1 MVNYIKTLGYY
12 DLLFASM
19 GHIIGAGI
27 FSLVGITHKYAENN
41 TWLSII
47 LSGGLIGIIANA
59 YIKLGKIE
67 TDQDV
72 EYTIIKKA
80 YGKNISKIVMYCAI
94 IGGIFGTYLVSKSF
108 GNYFSDLSSLSTE
121 ISTLLVIGI
130 CLLMNISGISNVA
143 IINNIVEIGAL
154 GILLLFICIGF
165 YKLII
170 DKEFKFIKNSFDLN
184 EIKKN
189 IWNIIKGT
197 FIIIFSYFGFELL
210 IKFNRESMNPN
221 VHIPKAIKYSVL
233 FTVIIYTLIAF
244 VYSYA
249 MYIKKKYKSNK
260 NVDNKQNE
268 EKDIPMTNAI
278 QILSN
283 SNKYNK
289 LVTIAGCIST
299 FNTVLFMLAGTARLA
314 DTHLNIDTDHSI
326 PKKSLIIISVLSILL
341 FIIKV
346 NLEKSALLSNTF
358 TLILFAGVFLSVNK
372 LKIK

>member
-59 YIKLGKIE
+59 YIKLGKIQ
-67 TDQDV
+67 TDKDV

-80 YGKNISKIVMYCAI
+80 YGNNISKIVMYCAI

-108 GNYFSDLSSLSTE
+108 GNYFSDLTSLSTE

-130 CLLMNISGISNVA
+130 CLLMNISGISVVA

-189 IWNIIKGT
+189 IWNIIKGA

-210 IKFNRESMNPN
+210 IKFNRESINPN
-221 VHIPKAIKYSVL
+221 VHIPKAIKHSIL
-233 FTVIIYTLIAF
+233 ITVIIYTLIAF

-249 MYIKKKYKSNK
+249 MYIKKKYKLK
-260 NVDNKQNE
+260 TKIDTL

-278 QILSN
+278 EILSN

-314 DTHLNIDTDHSI
+314 DTHLNIDIDHSI

-341 FIIKV
+341 FIIKM
-346 NLEKSALLSNTF
+346 NLEKSALISNTF
-358 TLILFAGVFLSVNK
+358 TLILFAGIFLSVNK

>member
-12 DLLFASM
+12 DLLFASI

-47 LSGGLIGIIANA
+47 LSGGLISVIANA

-80 YGKNISKIVMYCAI
+80 YGDNISKIVMYCAI
-94 IGGIFGTYLVSKSF
+94 LGGIFGTYLVSKSF
-108 GNYFSDLSSLSTE
+108 GNYFSDLTSLSTE

-130 CLLMNISGISNVA
+130 CLLMNISGISVVA
-143 IINNIVEIGAL
+143 IINNIIEIGAL

-170 DKEFKFIKNSFDLN
+170 DKEFGFIKNSFDLS

-189 IWNIIKGT
+189 IWNIIKGA

-210 IKFNRESMNPN
+210 IKFNRESVNPN
-221 VHIPKAIKYSVL
+221 VHIPKAIKHSV
-233 FTVIIYTLIAF
+233 FITVIIYTLIAF
-244 VYSYA
+244 IYSYA
-249 MYIKKKYKSNK
+249 MYIKKKYKTKTN
-260 NVDNKQNE
+260 N

-314 DTHLNIDTDHSI
+314 DTHLNIDRNHTI
-326 PKKSLIIISVLSILL
+326 PKKSLIIISTLSILL
-341 FIIKV
+341 FIIRM

-358 TLILFAGVFLSVNK
+358 TLILFSGVFLSVNK